1 MDLPDKPDYELRGGV
16 FWHLKDGI
24 ILGKPTPHDMTLED
38 AKQFTELFWRL
49 EPGGK
54 FRILI
59 DQRGVSRKLDAGARG
74 HLLNDM
80 QSSLDRLAIVTGNT
94 ISRFFASSIL
104 ATLGM
109 GSKARAFDSDD
120 DALTWLRTAQ
130 RQVR

>member
-1 MDLPDKPDYELRGGV
+1 MDLPSKPDYELRGGV

-24 ILGKPTPHDMTLED
+24 IVGKPTPFDMSLEE
-38 AKQFTELFWRL
+38 AKEFTQLFWRL

-59 DQRGVSRKLDAGARG
+59 DQRGVSRRLDASARG

-80 QSSLDRLAIVTGNT
+80 QSSLAALAIVTGNT
-94 ISRFFASSIL
+94 ISRFFASGIL

-109 GSKARAFDSDD
+109 STKARAFDSDD
-120 DALTWLRTAQ
+120 DALAWLRA
-130 RQVR
+130 RSR